1 MGFKSLNGWRGTPMY
16 CWRYERRTNRN
27 ELVSLSRPDCRFVA
41 RGLAFPIFV
50 KLGLTI
56 LGSFKL

>member
-1 MGFKSLNGWRGTPMY
+1 MY
-16 CWRYERRTNRN
+16 CWRYERRKNRN